1 MPGVIILVPMR
12 CLCTKLFT
20 DVNPAEGRNSET
32 GSRTWAPLLF
42 QPLSPYKVFSSQSR
56 ARSLTPHSWPRRFF
70 PFAQL
75 QNFLAVRNAFV
86 GRQTDEIPFLTVE
99 PGAVASKHVA
109 RKYFHRAVAEIGI
122 RRPKKIVGN
131 MTFGH
136 PRPHSLRHSFAVNTL
151 RDVRRRGRSAQNALP
166 ILAAYLGHT
175 DWRYTMKYLKVIDA
189 EHGKALVDFCV
200 VL

>member
-1 MPGVIILVPMR
+1 M
-12 CLCTKLFT
+12 
-20 DVNPAEGRNSET
+20 
-32 GSRTWAPLLF
+32 PLLT
-42 QPLSPYKVFSSQSR
+42 
-56 ARSLTPHSWPRRFF
+56 A
-70 PFAQL
+70 
-75 QNFLAVRNAFV
+75 
-86 GRQTDEIPFLTVE
+86 E
-99 PGAVASKHVA
+99 PGAVASKHTA

-122 RRPKKIVGN
+122 SRPKKVVGN

-200 VL
+200 KHKRGNGL